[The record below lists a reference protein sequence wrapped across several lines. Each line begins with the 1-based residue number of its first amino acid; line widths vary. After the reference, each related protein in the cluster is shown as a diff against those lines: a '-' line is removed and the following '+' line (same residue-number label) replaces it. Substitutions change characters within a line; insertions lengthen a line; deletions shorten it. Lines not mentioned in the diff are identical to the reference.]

1 MFSGGAMGTEIKQ
14 VLLDMG
20 RQCMPGEEDNFVVY
34 ITRNEVEESMKMPKN
49 ILWRKVWSV

>member
-1 MFSGGAMGTEIKQ
+1 MGTEIKQ

-34 ITRNEVEESMKMPKN
+34 ITRNEVEESMKMPMPMSKN